1 MRKIMIIW
9 DFSHDITP
17 TLDKAALFIYGG
29 PVVFHFVAF
38 ISHDTISRTG
48 IINPTSMTAMVAATV
63 NNHPICKAPHK
74 VFAVHQDNIAKW
86 TSELCAEN
94 PYDMVIKAV
103 HLSNQALH
111 TPTDWQLIR
120 QLQVPLFLCG
130 QQPLRLR
137 KHVVAAID
145 LLNKNPVQQQ
155 LNQKVVAYAAEA
167 TLHDGALLHIVQVL
181 PVNRFL
187 QGLKLTSKQAV
198 MTKSG
203 PAMQMEL
210 QDWLASQQLSHARI
224 HLHAGVV
231 AEEIQSL
238 CQELKAELLVTGC
251 TVQPQRNR
259 NVASNTAE
267 RLLMLVPAD
276 LLVLKPDPVQL

>member
-38 ISHDTISRTG
+38 ISHDTIHRTG
-48 IINPTSMTAMVAATV
+48 IINPTAMTAMVATKLSSHA
-63 NNHPICKAPHK
+63 ICKAPHK

-86 TSELCAEN
+86 TSELCAEH

-103 HLSNQALH
+103 HLSDQALH

-137 KHVVAAID
+137 KHVVVAID
-145 LLNKNPVQQQ
+145 LLNKNPMQQQ
-155 LNQKVVAYAAEA
+155 LNQKVAAYGAEA
-167 TLHDGALLHIVQVL
+167 TLHDGALLHIIQVL
-181 PVNRFL
+181 PVNHFL
-187 QGLKLTSKQAV
+187 QRLKLTSKQAV
-198 MTKSG
+198 LAKAG
-203 PAMQMEL
+203 PAMQAEL
-210 QDWLASQQLSHARI
+210 QHWLEIQQLSHARI

-238 CQELKAELLVTGC
+238 CRELKAELLVTGC
-251 TVQPQRNR
+251 PLQQQLNR

-267 RLLMLVPAD
+267 RLLMLVSAD
-276 LLVLKPDPVQL
+276 LLVLKPDQVQL